1 MEELAIVFAVCG
13 AGTLVKGFLHVLDA
27 LDR

>member
-1 MEELAIVFAVCG
+1 MGELAMVFAVCG
-13 AGTLVKGFLHVLDA
+13 AGTLVKGFIRILDA